1 MGLVIRQIGRTKSVN
16 YYGERFVNASFNV
29 FFAPVHDATC
39 TSSRQYI
46 FDRFDSIYGGIG
58 VRLPGTGVP

>member
-29 FFAPVHDATC
+29 FFAPVHDA
-39 TSSRQYI
+39 SSRQNI
-46 FDRFDSIYGGIG
+46 FYRFENIGGIG
-58 VRLPGTGVP
+58 VAIAVLYR